1 MLNAGVDLCVL
12 CSRCSFFSVYV
23 YDVRETNGRAD
34 ESKVVYLLF
43 IRLGLFL

>member
-1 MLNAGVDLCVL
+1 MCPLFQMFL
-12 CSRCSFFSVYV
+12 FFVHI

-34 ESKVVYLLF
+34 DSKVVYLLF